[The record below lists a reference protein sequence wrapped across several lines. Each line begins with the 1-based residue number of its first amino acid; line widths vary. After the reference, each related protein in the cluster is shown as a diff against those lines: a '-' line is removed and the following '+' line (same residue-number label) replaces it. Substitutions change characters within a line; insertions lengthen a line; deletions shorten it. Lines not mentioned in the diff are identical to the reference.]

1 MSFEFYDHLK
11 ASYNYQEPA
20 QAGYA
25 VRELGIYIASGNA
38 SQKECFEA
46 IDSLA
51 LASISY
57 SSNLR
62 WFAADGFQ
70 EVFLSNKIDGAE
82 LIDLALQN
90 SEVYSHFGKD
100 QKDLFGSTLQDA
112 TNQYIGN
119 RRETPNPKLDEY
131 SGQVFMV
138 NFSNQDTSRK
148 LTLKM

>member
-1 MSFEFYDHLK
+1 MTFEFYDHLK

-20 QAGYA
+20 HAGYA

-62 WFAADGFQ
+62 WFASDGFQ
-70 EVFLSNKIDGAE
+70 EVFLSDNINGPE

-90 SEVYSHFGKD
+90 SEVFSHFGKD
-100 QKDLFGSTLQDA
+100 QKQLFGSVLQDA

-119 RRETPNPKLDEY
+119 RREAPNPKLDEY
-131 SGQVFMV
+131 SGEVFAV
-138 NFSNQDTSRK
+138 SFSNQDISRK
-148 LTLKM
+148 LTLNM